1 MYLKN
6 QYGQFY
12 QCSKGF
18 GRWVEDL
25 KEATLFTPEEARGT
39 HFHKFNSNQYIEVI

>member
-12 QCSKGF
+12 QVSRNLGK
-18 GRWVEDL
+18 WVNDL
-25 KEATLFTPEEARGT
+25 KEATHFTPEEARGT
-39 HFHKFNSNQYIEVI
+39 HYHKFNSNRDLEII